1 MRPELIE
8 ARLAKLARL
17 RELGIN
23 PYPYAFR
30 RTHTVDRLLAGFDER
45 IEQETVAMCGRL
57 MALRPM
63 GKATFAQLQDPGG
76 RIQLYLKKDEIGEAA
91 YEVLSLLDLGDLV
104 GVHGVPMRTRTGE
117 ATVRATRLEL
127 LCKSIRPLPV
137 VKEKDG
143 QVFDAWEDAGGRY
156 RRRHLD
162 LILHPQTRRV
172 FEVRARTVRALRSF
186 LDDRGFLEV
195 ETPILQAIY
204 GGANARPFATH
215 HNVLNQKL
223 YLRIAEERINRLG

>member
-8 ARLAKLARL
+8 ARLAKLVRL

-30 RTHTVDRLLAGFDER
+30 RTHTVDRLLEAFDER

-91 YEVLSLLDLGDLV
+91 YEVLS
-104 GVHGVPMRTRTGE
+104 
-117 ATVRATRLEL
+117 
-127 LCKSIRPLPV
+127 
-137 VKEKDG
+137 
-143 QVFDAWEDAGGRY
+143 
-156 RRRHLD
+156 
-162 LILHPQTRRV
+162 
-172 FEVRARTVRALRSF
+172 
-186 LDDRGFLEV
+186 
-195 ETPILQAIY
+195 
-204 GGANARPFATH
+204 
-215 HNVLNQKL
+215 
-223 YLRIAEERINRLG
+223 